1 MTSRHRVWT
10 FYLHR
15 QGIDTTTPGG
25 KALFQ
30 MMGVFAEFERAMI
43 QERVHAGLAR
53 ARAEGKRL
61 GRPKV
66 VKATE
71 KAILKARAEGKGIN
85 RIASDLGVGS
95 STVRR
100 VIAEAGR

>member
-1 MTSRHRVWT
+1 MKHWCPTQLILVAA
-10 FYLHR
+10 
-15 QGIDTTTPGG
+15 TTPAG

-53 ARAEGKRL
+53 ARKEGKRL

-66 VKATE
+66 SPKTE
-71 KAILKARAEGKGIN
+71 KAILEARRQGKGFN
-85 RIASDLGVGS
+85 KIAAELGVGS
-95 STVRR
+95 STVCR
-100 VIAEAGR
+100 VIGESEK

>member
-1 MTSRHRVWT
+1 
-10 FYLHR
+10 
-15 QGIDTTTPGG
+15 
-25 KALFQ
+25 

-53 ARAEGKRL
+53 ARKEGKRL

-66 VKATE
+66 SRKTE
-71 KAILKARAEGKGIN
+71 QRIQAARAEGKGIN
-85 RIASDLGVGS
+85 RIATDLGVGS

-100 VIAEAGR
+100 VIAEAGVTGRAR